1 MANSEKRLGVALVGL
16 GSYSSGELAPALEET
31 QHCYLAGIV
40 TGSPDKAVK
49 WSKKYE
55 LTADH
60 IYNYENFDNI
70 KDDDSIDIVYIV
82 LPNSLHAQYVIK
94 AAKAGKHVI
103 CEKPM
108 AITVEECD
116 AMIAA
121 CNEAGVMLS
130 IGYRLHFEPYNK
142 EMMRLGKEQV
152 FGGLKK
158 IKAEHGMSSAKGWRL
173 DKSLAGGG
181 PLMDVGIYCVQAA
194 CYLTGMEPIVVTAKE
209 GAKTKPEK
217 YKSIEESMTW
227 EMEFPGGIIAECS
240 TSYSKEL
247 DLLRAEAEKGWFELS
262 PAFEYGS
269 LAGTTTWGKMDFPNI
284 NQQAAQMD
292 AFAKA
297 INENKP
303 TSVPG
308 EMGRRDVRILQAIYK
323 AMASGRKVSLSEE
336 TFVS

>member
-1 MANSEKRLGVALVGL
+1 
-16 GSYSSGELAPALEET
+16 
-31 QHCYLAGIV
+31 
-40 TGSPDKAVK
+40 
-49 WSKKYE
+49 
-55 LTADH
+55 
-60 IYNYENFDNI
+60 
-70 KDDDSIDIVYIV
+70 
-82 LPNSLHAQYVIK
+82 
-94 AAKAGKHVI
+94 
-103 CEKPM
+103 
-108 AITVEECD
+108 
-116 AMIAA
+116 
-121 CNEAGVMLS
+121 
-130 IGYRLHFEPYNK
+130 
-142 EMMRLGKEQV
+142 
-152 FGGLKK
+152 
-158 IKAEHGMSSAKGWRL
+158 
-173 DKSLAGGG
+173 
-181 PLMDVGIYCVQAA
+181 
-194 CYLTGMEPIVVTAKE
+194 
-209 GAKTKPEK
+209 
-217 YKSIEESMTW
+217 MTW